1 MKAPESLMRPNSRV
15 IRGNGGWIKG
25 FIISNCF
32 EPGETAGIS

>member
-1 MKAPESLMRPNSRV
+1 MQPPESPMRPNLRV

-25 FIISNCF
+25 FIIANCF